1 MKDKLILALVG
12 MPGAGKSEAASY
24 LEKKGIPFVRFGK
37 ITEEEVLKM
46 KLPLTQTNERLAR
59 EKIRR
64 EEGMGVYAQRAKPKI
79 KELLEK
85 NNILTID
92 GLYSWEEFLI
102 LKKEFPSLLLIHIF
116 AEPEIRYERLTKRS
130 VRSLPI
136 DEGFSRDAAELEKL
150 NKGGP
155 IALADYL
162 IENDSEE
169 ISELYKKV
177 DKLMLRLGVNYP
189 KVESQ

>member
-12 MPGAGKSEAASY
+12 MPGAGKSEVASY
-24 LEKKGIPFVRFGK
+24 LEKKGFPFVRFGK
-37 ITEEEVLKM
+37 ITEEEVVRM
-46 KLPLTQTNERLAR
+46 KLPLTQENEKIAR

-64 EEGMGVYAQRAKPKI
+64 EEGMGTYAKRARPQI
-79 KELLEK
+79 DELLVK
-85 NNILTID
+85 NNVLVID
-92 GLYSWEEFLI
+92 GLYSWEEFTV
-102 LKKEFPSLLLIHIF
+102 LKKEFPFLLLIHIF
-116 AEPEIRYERLTKRS
+116 AEPKIRYERLAKRS

-155 IALADYL
+155 IALSDYL
-162 IENDSEE
+162 IENDSKE

-177 DKLMLRLGVNYP
+177 DKLMLRLEIDYP
-189 KVESQ
+189 QN